1 MGIITHIYNLFSLTI
16 TFIYTLIVR
25 DISTLIDIP
34 KFMIQQSYTL
44 SIDNWSIA
52 LPLLFFSLCI
62 YWLSLEK
69 GRNWMKNYLI
79 PITFFSVMFLRV
91 VANTLLHMQ
100 KNFTFRAILELTNS
114 FFVIL
119 FMGIVIFSY
128 LIRSSPAKQARGL
141 LESFYPIFV
150 VIFHLIGATL
160 LATKTSSHYVPH
172 IHLIGLILCVSGV
185 TLNLASLWQLKSSF
199 SIMVEVRKLVNKG
212 VYRFFRHPL
221 YTGEMTHLLGLCLL
235 FNNHFAY
242 SFFRV
247 VLVMQVSR
255 ALLEERKLARN
266 LPEYRIYK
274 QKTGFII
281 PKITTLFK
289 LRPIKCSK
297 EKLGEG
303 QVG

>member
-1 MGIITHIYNLFSLTI
+1 MGIITHIYSIFSLTI
-16 TFIYTLIVR
+16 AYIYNLIAR

-34 KFMIQQSYTL
+34 KFMIQESYTL
-44 SIDNWSIA
+44 SINNWSIV

-62 YWLSLEK
+62 YWLSLEN

-79 PITFFSVMFLRV
+79 PVSFFSIMFLRV
-91 VANTLLHMQ
+91 IANTLLHIQ
-100 KNFTFRAILELTNS
+100 KNFTFRAVLELSNS

-128 LIRSSPAKQARGL
+128 LIRSSPAKQAKGL

-160 LATKTSSHYVPH
+160 LATTTTSHYVPH

-185 TLNLASLWQLKSSF
+185 TLNVASLWQLKSSF
-199 SIMVEVRKLVNKG
+199 SIMVEVRKLVNTG

-235 FNNHFAY
+235 FNNPFAY

-247 VLVMQVSR
+247 VLLMQVSR
-255 ALLEERKLARN
+255 ALLEERKLSRH
-266 LPEYRIYK
+266 LPEYQLYK
-274 QKTGFII
+274 QKTGFIF
-281 PKITTLFK
+281 PKLNILSR
-289 LRPIKCSK
+289 LRPAKCRDQS
-297 EKLGEG
+297 LGEG
-303 QVG
+303 